1 MIDLRCTVCR
11 KLLFGQGTLLGRRCP
26 LCETG
31 LLEYVPV
38 VTPQILYEAET
49 GGWYD
54 VEALS

>member
-31 LLEYVPV
+31 VLEYVPV
-38 VTPQILYEAET
+38 VTDQILHESET

-54 VEALS
+54 VEALT